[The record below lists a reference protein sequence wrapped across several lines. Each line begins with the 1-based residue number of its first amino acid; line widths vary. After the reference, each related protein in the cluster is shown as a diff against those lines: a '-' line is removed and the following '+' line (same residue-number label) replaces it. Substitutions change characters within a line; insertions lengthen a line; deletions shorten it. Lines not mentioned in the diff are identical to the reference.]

1 MNEKFIVQKRET
13 YLIIHVAV
21 DIKTKAILTLEVTD
35 EKIHDSNSLFNKF
48 EIGFQSDQRSLNV
61 LITY

>member
-21 DIKTKAILTLEVTD
+21 DIKTKVILTLEVTD

>member
-1 MNEKFIVQKRET
+1 MNEKFIVQNREA
-13 YLIIHVAV
+13 YLKIHATV

-35 EKIHDSNSLFNKF
+35 KKIHDSNSLLNKF